1 MNKPMNFIHLAYDK
15 LQELTAV
22 CTMGDDTDKTFADS
36 DLDSTYMIQCLEQP
50 ALKHVIL
57 CDNDTHD
64 VVTYH
69 NVRMTKA
76 IWESSILVSRS
87 FDKIGIA
94 NVPDEYADDKIIGQS
109 WLSVKCSYLSKN
121 RNTSLPSIHIRP
133 STTSSGYLDIL
144 IPNKGAEF
152 LHDKLTHDDTPG
164 HNKAYAFILD
174 VFVYYVVINRVLLS
188 NSGKYHKTGSKMA
201 KPSILSMTKRSLPGK
216 VSLKNID
223 IDIDAFIVDHPPK
236 KHDETSDAVA
246 KIWHCPAWEVRGHYR
261 HYKSGKVVFIN
272 PYTKGKLRNQGA
284 LGREYDLHNCCK

>member
-1 MNKPMNFIHLAYDK
+1 MNFIHLTSDK
-15 LQELTAV
+15 LIELGSLCSV
-22 CTMGDDTDKTFADS
+22 SDGSDKTFTDP
-36 DLDSTYMIQCLEQP
+36 DLNVIEMIPCLEHP

-57 CDNDTHD
+57 CVSDNDTHD

-94 NVPDEYADDKIIGQS
+94 NVPDEYVGSKIIGQR

-133 STTSSGYLDIL
+133 SITSSGYLDIL

-174 VFVYYVVINRVLLS
+174 VFVYYVVINRILLS
-188 NSGKYHKTGSKMA
+188 NGGKYHKTGSKIA

-216 VSLKNID
+216 VSLSNIA
-223 IDIDAFIVDHPPK
+223 IDVDTFISDHLPK
-236 KHDETSDAVA
+236 KSDSKDAGVS

-261 HYKSGKVVFIN
+261 HYKSGKVVFVN
-272 PYTKGKLRNQGA
+272 PYTKGKLRNQGVP
-284 LGREYDLHNCCK
+284 GREYDLHNCCK